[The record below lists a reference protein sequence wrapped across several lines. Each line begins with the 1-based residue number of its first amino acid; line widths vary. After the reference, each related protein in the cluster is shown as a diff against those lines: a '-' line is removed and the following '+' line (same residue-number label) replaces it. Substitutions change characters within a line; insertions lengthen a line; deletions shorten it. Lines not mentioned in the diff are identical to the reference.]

1 MRFTLEDFHH
11 ILETTN
17 LEQLTDSTIEVIN
30 MLASH
35 VGAPE
40 YIKTPQFKPKAMQN
54 PGNSIRR
61 KKKFQDVNDD
71 DWETI
76 RTFQTTEFQKKE
88 GLEVNIHRIRKLLN
102 MLTEKTYDKLAGAII
117 TEVQSVISTKTE
129 NDVYVLCEQIYD
141 IVAGN
146 ILYSN
151 IYAKLYQDLITNV
164 SIFKDVLLKRIDAI
178 DERIN
183 SIEYVDPDVNYDKFC
198 ENNKKNEKLRA
209 TGAFYANLMKKKVI
223 EVKTIY
229 EIILTLFSS
238 INKFIQG
245 NTNKNELD
253 ELSEL
258 VYIVVLHSYDNIKA
272 WSPDNASLIR
282 EKIEK
287 LALSKVKS
295 TPGITNKCIFKHMD
309 LLDELNN

>member
-17 LEQLTDSTIEVIN
+17 LDQLSDSTIEVIN
-30 MLASH
+30 MLATH

-40 YIKTPQFKPKAMQN
+40 YIKTPQFKQKATQN
-54 PGNSIRR
+54 SGNSIRR
-61 KKKFQDVNDD
+61 RKKFQDVNDD

-76 RTFQTTEFQKKE
+76 RTFQTTAFQKKE
-88 GLEVNIHRIRKLLN
+88 GLDVNIHRIRKFLN
-102 MLTEKTYDKLAGAII
+102 MLTEKTYDKLAAAII

-151 IYAKLYQDLITNV
+151 IYAKLYKDLIANV
-164 SIFKDVLLKRIDAI
+164 STFKDVLLKRIDAI
-178 DERIN
+178 EERIN
-183 SIEYVDPDVNYDKFC
+183 SIEYIDPDVNYDKFC

-209 TGAFYANLMKKKVI
+209 TGAFYANLMKEKVI
-223 EVKTIY
+223 EEKIIY
-229 EIILTLFSS
+229 EIIITLFSS
-238 INKFIQG
+238 INKFIQE
-245 NTNKNELD
+245 NTKKNELD

-258 VYIVVLHSYDNIKA
+258 VYIVVVHSYDKIKE
-272 WSPDNASLIR
+272 WSPANSTLIH
-282 EKIEK
+282 EKIETI
-287 LALSKVKS
+287 ALSKVKS

-309 LLDELNN
+309 LLDELE